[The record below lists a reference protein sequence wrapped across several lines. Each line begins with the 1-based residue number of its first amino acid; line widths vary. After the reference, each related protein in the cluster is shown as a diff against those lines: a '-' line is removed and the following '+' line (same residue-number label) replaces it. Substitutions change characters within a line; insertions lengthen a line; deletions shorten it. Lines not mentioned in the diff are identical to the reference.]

1 MIETQQIKVIKD
13 KWLSEVTQIN
23 CYNVPDQVLNN
34 KSHLGNFI
42 GPTLLTAN
50 INSIEKTKIHALLN
64 IGFELRDTNLKF
76 EVLGSSIRDKQD
88 EKMNGNIQIDFIK
101 EKSEVQQK
109 QIEEIAKE
117 SLIFSRFNYDTNLP
131 LGCGQK
137 IKENWA
143 RDIYAGKRGD
153 GLLLA
158 KDDNQVVGFLGFIKN
173 SNDIDCYQIDLLA
186 VKSDQQQKKIGTNLL
201 RQFNNLLLNDNSLG
215 IAGTSILNYPAINLY
230 ISFGYKIKGSQQI
243 LHYHTGN

>member
-13 KWLSEVTQIN
+13 KWLSEITQIN

-42 GPTLLTAN
+42 GPTLLTAK
-50 INSIEKTKIHALLN
+50 INSNEITKIHALLN
-64 IGFELRDTNLKF
+64 VGFELWDTSLKF
-76 EVLGSSIRDKQD
+76 EVSVSSSRDKQD
-88 EKMNGNIQIDFIK
+88 EKMNGNIQVDFVK
-101 EKSEVQQK
+101 EKSEVQREK
-109 QIEEIAKE
+109 LAEIAKE
-117 SLIFSRFNYDTNLP
+117 SLTFSRFNYDVNLP
-131 LGCGQK
+131 VGCAQK
-137 IKENWA
+137 IKANWA
-143 RDIYAGKRGD
+143 RDIYEGKRGD

-158 KDDNQVVGFLGFIKN
+158 LDGNKVVGFLGFMKN
-173 SNDIDCYQIDLLA
+173 SNNLDSYQIDLLA

-201 RQFNNLLLNDNSLG
+201 RRFNAFLKNNNSIG

-230 ISFGYKIKGSQQI
+230 TSLGYKFKESQQI

>member
-1 MIETQQIKVIKD
+1 MIKPQQIKVIKD

-23 CYNVPDQVLNN
+23 CYNVPDQILNN

-42 GPTLLTAN
+42 GPTLLTAK
-50 INSIEKTKIHALLN
+50 INSNEITKIHALLN
-64 IGFELRDTNLKF
+64 IGFELWDTNLKF
-76 EVLGSSIRDKQD
+76 EVLGSSIRDKED

-101 EKSEVQQK
+101 EKSLAQQK
-109 QIEEIAKE
+109 QVEEIAKE

-137 IKENWA
+137 IKESWA
-143 RDIYAGKRGD
+143 RAIYEGKRGD

-243 LHYHTGN
+243 LHYHTGK

>member
-13 KWLSEVTQIN
+13 KWLSEATQMN

-34 KSHLGNFI
+34 KSRLGNFI
-42 GPTLLTAN
+42 GPTLLTAK
-50 INSIEKTKIHALLN
+50 INSNEKTKIHALLN
-64 IGFELRDTNLKF
+64 IGFEIWDTNLKF
-76 EVLGSSIRDKQD
+76 EVLGSRIIDKED

-101 EKSEVQQK
+101 EKSEAQQK
-109 QIEEIAKE
+109 QLEEIAKE
-117 SLIFSRFNYDTNLP
+117 SLTFSRFNYDTNLP
-131 LGCGQK
+131 FGCGQK
-137 IKENWA
+137 IKESWA
-143 RDIYAGKRGD
+143 RAIYEGKRGN

-173 SNDIDCYQIDLLA
+173 SDDIDCYQIDLLA